1 VFRLCF
7 SSLGILTS
15 DSRLAMLTLAILA
28 MALMPGTTCSKP
40 TPTKP
45 VDNYITPGGLR
56 DVAYQDGLT
65 LDAYAPE
72 GPPRPAAV
80 VVHGSYGD
88 KRTHLTQLFEPLGR
102 AGFAW
107 FSVDYR
113 TLKDVEEAIRF
124 IRCPGR
130 FNITSVVFLI
140 GEDTGGEIAL
150 ELAARGGFQGVATF
164 GVKLSPQFT
173 ASVLGDSTQVRRS
186 VPSVPV
192 HMFHGTDDDESP
204 LAQAQAICKE
214 MPSCVFHAVPGGIH
228 QFENWQPDKWFWK
241 EDLTAWLRGDRPGLW
256 KDIVYARPAGRDLLM
271 DAYVP
276 EGSGPFPAAIIVHGG
291 GWEAGDKV
299 TYVSPIFEPLARSRI
314 AWFSIDYRLTP
325 YARVPDQ
332 LDDVRS
338 AIRYVRQH
346 AARFQVDPNRLALIG
361 ESASGHLVTQ
371 VASEPC
377 PDCKTQAVVSFY
389 GVYNLT
395 QWSHGEEWQR
405 QALTRLLGDR
415 TPEGAARYSPLE
427 HVTSSL
433 PPMLLIQGTKDELY
447 QGTVEYAARLKE
459 AGAHSELVL
468 LEGAP
473 HGMENWEGHP
483 EWAFYKRKLIEWLWS
498 VFERH

>member
-1 VFRLCF
+1 
-7 SSLGILTS
+7 
-15 DSRLAMLTLAILA
+15 MLSLAILA
-28 MALMPGTTCSKP
+28 IALTPATTCSKP
-40 TPTKP
+40 TPSQP
-45 VDNYITPGGLR
+45 AGNFITPGVRG
-56 DVAYQDGLT
+56 DVIYHDGLT

-80 VVHGSYGD
+80 IIHGSYGN
-88 KRTHLTQLFEPLGR
+88 KRTHVTQLFEPLSR
-102 AGFAW
+102 SGFGW

-113 TLKDVEEAIRF
+113 TLEDVEEAVRF

-130 FNITSVVFLI
+130 FNITSVMFLI
-140 GEDTGGEIAL
+140 GADTGGEIAL
-150 ELAARGGFQGVATF
+150 ELAARGRFHGVATF
-164 GVKLSPQFT
+164 GLKPSPKFI
-173 ASVLGDSTQVRRS
+173 ASVLGGRSQGRRTL
-186 VPSVPV
+186 PGVPV

-214 MPSCVFHAVPGGIH
+214 MPSCVFHSVPGGIH
-228 QFENWQPDKWFWK
+228 EFENWHPDQWFWK

-256 KDIVYARPAGRDLLM
+256 KDIVYARPDGRDLLM
-271 DAYVP
+271 DACIP

-299 TYVSPIFEPLARSRI
+299 TYVSPLFEPLAKSRI

-346 AARFQVDPNRLALIG
+346 AERFHIDQNRLALIG

-377 PDCKTQAVVSFY
+377 PDCSPQAVVSFY

-395 QWSHGEEWQR
+395 QWANGEEWQR
-405 QALTRLLGDR
+405 HALTRLFGDR
-415 TPEGAARYSPLE
+415 VPEAAARYSPLE
-427 HVTSSL
+427 HITSSL
-433 PPMLLIQGTKDELY
+433 PPILLIQGTKDELY
-447 QGTVEYAARLKE
+447 EGTLEYAARLRE

-483 EWAFYKRKLIEWLWS
+483 EWAFYKQKLLEWLRS
-498 VFERH
+498 VLERR

>member
-1 VFRLCF
+1 MF
-7 SSLGILTS
+7 S
-15 DSRLAMLTLAILA
+15 LAILTI
-28 MALMPGTTCSKP
+28 ALTSATTCSKP
-40 TPTKP
+40 TPSEP
-45 VDNYITPGGLR
+45 AGNYITPGARR

-65 LDAYAPE
+65 LDAYAPD

-80 VVHGSYGD
+80 IIHGSYGN
-88 KRTHLTQLFEPLGR
+88 KRTHLTQLFEPLSR
-102 AGFAW
+102 AGFGW

-113 TLKDVEEAIRF
+113 TIDDVEAAIRF

-130 FNITSVVFLI
+130 FNITSIMILV
-140 GEDTGGEIAL
+140 GEDSGGEIAL
-150 ELAARGGFQGVATF
+150 ELAAGGGFQGVATF
-164 GVKLSPQFT
+164 GLKPGPKFI
-173 ASVLGDSTQVRRS
+173 ASVLDGRTQARPVLRD
-186 VPSVPV
+186 VPV

-204 LAQAQAICKE
+204 FAQAQAICKE
-214 MPSCVFHAVPGGIH
+214 MPNCVFHSVPGGIH
-228 QFENWQPDKWFWK
+228 QFENWHPDQWFWK

-271 DAYVP
+271 DAYIP

-299 TYVSPIFEPLARSRI
+299 TYVSPLFEPLAKSRI

-346 AARFQVDPNRLALIG
+346 AERFHIDPNRLALIG

-377 PDCKTQAVVSFY
+377 PDCKAQGVVSFY

-405 QALTRLLGDR
+405 QALARLLGNW
-415 TPEGAARYSPLE
+415 TPELAARYSPLE
-427 HVTSSL
+427 GVTSSL
-433 PPMLLIQGTKDELY
+433 PPILLIQGTKDELY
-447 QGTVEYAARLKE
+447 QGTLEYAARLKE
-459 AGAHSELVL
+459 AGAHFELVL

-483 EWAFYKRKLIEWLWS
+483 EWVFYKQKLIEWLRS
-498 VFERH
+498 VFERR

>member
-405 QALTRLLGDR
+405 QALTRLLGDWA
-415 TPEGAARYSPLE
+415 PEAAARYSPLE